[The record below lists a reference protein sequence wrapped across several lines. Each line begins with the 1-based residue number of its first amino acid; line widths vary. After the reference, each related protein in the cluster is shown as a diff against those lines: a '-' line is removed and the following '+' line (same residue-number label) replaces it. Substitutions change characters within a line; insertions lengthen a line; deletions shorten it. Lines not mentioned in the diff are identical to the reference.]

1 MGRSNKFKG
10 IGSITPFET
19 IAFEYGMTA
28 EYADEILNKEFSRL
42 HKGSDHRNFILR
54 WTWET
59 LRGMKENKSLSDNQ
73 IKFQCLPMLE
83 DIIFDKKN
91 KMTAKEWTK
100 TVEIA
105 NRTRTA
111 KVYESRIKVI
121 TSRIKRVDN
130 KAYKNWL
137 SYYELTKPVL
147 DTVKSGFQFDGQPK
161 WE

>member
-1 MGRSNKFKG
+1 MGQSNKFKG

-19 IAFEYGMTA
+19 IAFGYGMTA
-28 EYADEILNKEFSRL
+28 EYADEVLNKEFSRL

-59 LRGMKENKSLSDNQ
+59 LREMRENKSLSDNQ
-73 IKFQCLPMLE
+73 IKFQMLPMFE

-91 KMTAKEWTK
+91 NITGKEWAK
-100 TVEIA
+100 IVDKA
-105 NRTRTA
+105 NKTRTA
-111 KVYESRIKVI
+111 KVYENRIKVI

-137 SYYELTKPVL
+137 SYYELTKPLL
-147 DTVKSGFQFDGQPK
+147 DTVKLRLQFNGPPK
-161 WE
+161 RE

>member
-1 MGRSNKFKG
+1 
-10 IGSITPFET
+10 
-19 IAFEYGMTA
+19 
-28 EYADEILNKEFSRL
+28 
-42 HKGSDHRNFILR
+42 
-54 WTWET
+54 
-59 LRGMKENKSLSDNQ
+59 
-73 IKFQCLPMLE
+73 MLE

-91 KMTAKEWTK
+91 KMTAKEWAK

-147 DTVKSGFQFDGQPK
+147 DTVKSGFQFDGPPK

>member
-1 MGRSNKFKG
+1 MGQSNKFKG

-19 IAFEYGMTA
+19 IAFSYGMTA
-28 EYADEILNKEFSRL
+28 EYADEVLNKEFSRL

-59 LRGMKENKSLSDNQ
+59 LRKLKENKNLSDNQ
-73 IKFQCLPMLE
+73 IKFQTLPMLE
-83 DIIFDKKN
+83 DIIFEKKN
-91 KMTAKEWTK
+91 NIPAKEWAK
-100 TVEIA
+100 IVDKA
-105 NRTRTA
+105 NKTRTA

-137 SYYELTKPVL
+137 NYYELTKPVL
-147 DTVKSGFQFDGQPK
+147 DTVKSGLNFNGPPK

>member
-1 MGRSNKFKG
+1 MGQSNKFKG

-19 IAFEYGMTA
+19 IAFGYGMTA
-28 EYADEILNKEFSRL
+28 EYADEVLNKEFSRL

-59 LRGMKENKSLSDNQ
+59 LRAMKENKILSDNQ
-73 IKFQCLPMLE
+73 IKFQMLPMFE
-83 DIIFDKKN
+83 DIVFDKKN
-91 KMTAKEWTK
+91 NITGKEWAK
-100 TVEIA
+100 IVDKA
-105 NRTRTA
+105 NKTRTA

-137 SYYELTKPVL
+137 SYYELTRPVL
-147 DTVKSGFQFDGQPK
+147 ETVTA
-161 WE
+161 

>member
-1 MGRSNKFKG
+1 MGQSNKFKG

-19 IAFEYGMTA
+19 IAFSYGMTA
-28 EYADEILNKEFSRL
+28 EYADEVLNKEFSRL

-59 LRGMKENKSLSDNQ
+59 LRAMKENKSLSDNQ
-73 IKFQCLPMLE
+73 IKFQMLPMFE
-83 DIIFDKKN
+83 DIVFDKKN
-91 KMTAKEWTK
+91 NITGKEWAK
-100 TVEIA
+100 IVDKA
-105 NRTRTA
+105 NKTRTA

-137 SYYELTKPVL
+137 SYYELTRPVL
-147 DTVKSGFQFDGQPK
+147 ETVAAGLRFNGPPK
-161 WE
+161 

>member
-1 MGRSNKFKG
+1 MGQSNKFKG

-19 IAFEYGMTA
+19 IAFGYGMSA
-28 EYADEILNKEFSRL
+28 EYADEILKKEFSRL
-42 HKGSDHRNFILR
+42 HKGSDHRNFVLR

-59 LRGMKENKSLSDNQ
+59 LRKLKENKNLSDNQ
-73 IKFQCLPMLE
+73 IKFQTLPMLE

-91 KMTAKEWTK
+91 NIKPKEWAKIVDK
-100 TVEIA
+100 T
-105 NRTRTA
+105 NKTRTA
-111 KVYESRIKVI
+111 KNFQQRIKVI

-137 SYYELTKPVL
+137 NYYELTKPVL
-147 DTVKSGFQFDGQPK
+147 DTVKSGLNFDGPPK